1 MDEGDMLET
10 FLTQTGFIQMD
21 YEIRCELFEQ
31 QIESELT
38 IMCEILGKWSTEHN
52 LLFPEK
58 QTLIKGMIEWCTNIT
73 ASISKEEDNDE
84 NN

>member
-1 MDEGDMLET
+1 
-10 FLTQTGFIQMD
+10 
-21 YEIRCELFEQ
+21 
-31 QIESELT
+31 
-38 IMCEILGKWSTEHN
+38 MCEILGKWSTEHN

-73 ASISKEEDNDE
+73 GSISKEEDNDE